1 MSRIYYLMGKSA
13 SGKDTLYKRLRE
25 MFPGL
30 GTVILYTTRP
40 MRSGET
46 AGVEYHFTSEDQLQ
60 AFQRQGKMIELR
72 TYQTVS
78 GPWSYATVDDGQIDL
93 ESRDYL
99 MIGTLESY
107 RRLRDYFGSQVM
119 VPLYVYLDDGLRL
132 IRAVTR
138 EMQQEHPQYQELC
151 RRFLADDRDFSEEQ
165 LKACGIT
172 CGYENRDIETCLGEM
187 KRIIAGE

>member
-30 GTVILYTTRP
+30 GTIILYTTRP

-46 AGVEYHFTSEDQLQ
+46 DGVEYHFTSEDQLL
-60 AFQRQGKMIELR
+60 AFQQQGKMIELR

-132 IRAVTR
+132 MRAVTR

-165 LKACGIT
+165 LKVCGIT
-172 CGYENRDIETCLGEM
+172 HGYENRDIETCLGEIT
-187 KRIIAGE
+187 RIIAGE